1 MNTASDLVKI
11 TTKKLLSEN
20 GMSVDYIE
28 GMINKLCSSGVDF
41 GDIFFMC
48 SVSES
53 WRLSEQKI
61 KSGAFSID
69 QGFGVRG
76 VLGEKTALAHSDE
89 INNHSLHQA
98 IRAARTLSN
107 KGGSSDVR
115 LNLNPSYKIYNTG
128 NYDPINSIGREQKV
142 QMLNEIDR
150 FARSSM
156 LFINPVPPRCA
167 IPLSRFN
174 RKYFTTVSSS
184 VGRFIFMH
192 HAFIKAS

>member
-11 TTKKLLSEN
+11 TTEKLLSEN
-20 GMSVDYIE
+20 GMSVDYVE
-28 GMINKLCSSGVDF
+28 SMVNKLNSSGVDF
-41 GDIFFMC
+41 GDIFFMS

-61 KSGAFSID
+61 KSGSFGID

-107 KGGSSDVR
+107 KGG
-115 LNLNPSYKIYNTG
+115 
-128 NYDPINSIGREQKV
+128 NS
-142 QMLNEIDR
+142 
-150 FARSSM
+150 
-156 LFINPVPPRCA
+156 
-167 IPLSRFN
+167 
-174 RKYFTTVSSS
+174 
-184 VGRFIFMH
+184 
-192 HAFIKAS
+192 

>member
-69 QGFGVRG
+69 QG
-76 VLGEKTALAHSDE
+76 L
-89 INNHSLHQA
+89 SLIH
-98 IRAARTLSN
+98 I
-107 KGGSSDVR
+107 
-115 LNLNPSYKIYNTG
+115 
-128 NYDPINSIGREQKV
+128 
-142 QMLNEIDR
+142 
-150 FARSSM
+150 
-156 LFINPVPPRCA
+156 
-167 IPLSRFN
+167 
-174 RKYFTTVSSS
+174 
-184 VGRFIFMH
+184 
-192 HAFIKAS
+192 